1 MSKPEAPTP
10 PNPIETARA
19 STSTNVATG
28 VANAFLNNVNQVTP
42 QGSLSYNPTGSYNW
56 ADPVTGTNYNI
67 PTFTATQ
74 TLSPQQQAIQGQN
87 EAAQY
92 NLAGMANSQSGR
104 ISRLLGQEMNTSGL
118 PQAGNPNA
126 IKGLGQ
132 AQTSFDTGGP
142 LNTSFDAG
150 GPIKS
155 SYAPEGNYSTDR
167 QRVED
172 SLMQR
177 MNPQL
182 ALERQGVE
190 QRLADQ
196 GIRYGSQAYTSAM
209 DDYNRQAN
217 DARFAAV
224 GQAGAEQARMNAMA
238 GQEAAFQNQAQEQ
251 QYNQNQG
258 QAAFGNQ
265 ALGQTFTQNAALASF
280 GNAGLAQQM
289 AQAQSGFNA
298 DQAARNA
305 ALQELYQSRNQ
316 PINEITSL
324 LSGSQVNSPN
334 FVNTPGSQIPT
345 TDVGG
350 LVNQN
355 FQQQMGVYGQQN
367 QNWQSMMGGIL
378 GLGAGAMKLSD
389 EREKK
394 NIDQVG
400 TVFAYNESAER
411 EKLPIYEYQ
420 YKDDPAAIQHIG
432 PMAQDV
438 KKVDPKAVS
447 NVKTP
452 AGKTRMAIDTRR
464 VMGNILKAA

>member
-28 VANAFLNNVNQVTP
+28 VANAFLNNVNQITP
-42 QGSLSYNPTGSYNW
+42 QGSLTYNPTGAYNW
-56 ADPVTGTNYNI
+56 ADPVTGTNYSI

-74 TLSPQQQAIQGQN
+74 TLSPQQQAIQGQQ
-87 EAAQY
+87 EATQF
-92 NLAGMANSQSGR
+92 NMAGMANNQSQR
-104 ISRLLGQEMNTSGL
+104 ISQLLGHEMDTSGL
-118 PQAGNPNA
+118 PAAGNPNA
-126 IKGLGQ
+126 IKGIGQ

-142 LNTSFDAG
+142 LQTSFAG
-150 GPIKS
+150 GGDIKS
-155 SYAPEGNYSTDR
+155 SYAPEGNYSADR

-172 SLMQR
+172 SLMAR

-182 ALERQGVE
+182 ELERKGVE

-196 GIRYGSQAYTSAM
+196 GIRYGSQAYASAM

-224 GQAGAEQARMNAMA
+224 GQAGSEQARMNAMA
-238 GQEAAFQNQAQEQ
+238 GQEAAFQNQAQQQ
-251 QYNQNQG
+251 QYEQNQG

-305 ALQELYQSRNQ
+305 ALQELYTSRNQ

-334 FVNTPGSQIPT
+334 FINTPGAQIPT

-355 FQQQMGVYGQQN
+355 FQNQMGVYGQQN

-389 EREKK
+389 EREKERA
-394 NIDQVG
+394 DRVG
-400 TVFAYNESAER
+400 TVFAFNEDAER

-420 YKDDPAAIQHIG
+420 YKDDPAALRHVG

-438 KKVDPKAVS
+438 KKVDPKAVK
-447 NVKTP
+447 NV
-452 AGKTRMAIDTRR
+452 GNRMAIDTRR
-464 VMGNILKAA
+464 VMGNILRAA

>member
-1 MSKPEAPTP
+1 MSKPEAPSP

-42 QGSLSYNPTGSYNW
+42 QGSLTYNPTGSYNW

-74 TLSPQQQAIQGQN
+74 TLSPTQQAIQGQN
-87 EAAQY
+87 EAAQF

-104 ISRLLGQEMNTSGL
+104 ISQLLGHEMDTSGL
-118 PQAGNPNA
+118 PAAGNPNS
-126 IKGLGQ
+126 ISGVGQ
-132 AQTSFDTGGP
+132 ASTSFNNGGQ
-142 LNTSFDAG
+142 LATSFDAG
-150 GPIKS
+150 GPIKN
-155 SYAPEGNYSTDR
+155 SYAPEDNFSADR

-182 ALERQGVE
+182 QLERKGVE

-196 GIRYGSQAYTSAM
+196 GIRYGSAAYTAAM

-217 DARFAAV
+217 DARFAAI
-224 GQAGAEQARMNAMA
+224 GQAGSEQARMNAMA
-238 GQEAAFQNQAQEQ
+238 GQEAAFQNQAQQ
-251 QYNQNQG
+251 QGYEQNQG
-258 QAAFGNQ
+258 QASFGNQ
-265 ALGQTFTQNAALASF
+265 AIGQTFTQNAAQESF
-280 GNAGLAQQM
+280 KNAGLAQQV

-298 DQAARNA
+298 NQAARNA
-305 ALQELYQSRNQ
+305 ALQELYTSRNQ
-316 PINEITSL
+316 PINEITAL
-324 LSGSQVNSPN
+324 MNGSQVQNPN
-334 FVNTPGSQIPT
+334 FINTPGAQIPT
-345 TDVGG
+345 TDIGG

-367 QNWQSMMGGIL
+367 QNWQSAMGGIL
-378 GLGAGAMKLSD
+378 GLGAGALKLSD

-394 NIDQVG
+394 DIDQVG
-400 TVFAYNESAER
+400 TVFAYDQEAER
-411 EKLPIYEYQ
+411 KQLPIYEYQ
-420 YKDDPAAIQHIG
+420 YKDDPASTRHVG

-438 KKVDPKAVS
+438 QKLDPKSVTTVMAR
-447 NVKTP
+447 
-452 AGKTRMAIDTRR
+452 GKPRLAIDTRK
-464 VMGNILKAA
+464 VMGSILRAA